1 MPDPKPR
8 IKPARRIPIA
18 AARRIAEQY
27 GMDQVILLAWT
38 KRGARTHFVSYGKD
52 RENCR
57 DAAQGV
63 DRIVRYLGLEE
74 ESS

>member
-1 MPDPKPR
+1 MPAPKPR
-8 IKPARRIPIA
+8 IKPARRIPIT

-38 KRGARTHFVSYGKD
+38 ERDARTHFVSYGRT
-52 RENCR
+52 REFCKL
-57 DAAQGV
+57 AAAGV
-63 DRIVRYLGLEE
+63 DRIVHYLGLEE